1 MPDVQAGAAGG
12 SHTRPWAV
20 SPAPLQMTAAK
31 LVIDPQ
37 SIRGAYE
44 VPTKGADRPAHV
56 FHPQAQP

>member
-1 MPDVQAGAAGG
+1 
-12 SHTRPWAV
+12 
-20 SPAPLQMTAAK
+20 MTAAK